1 MGINETSK
9 EEKDD
14 AAEIG
19 TLWETN
25 VLPELREKE
34 ISKESEVDI
43 TDKTLVLAHTQFSS
57 ISRHMEDCS
66 YPRPDVSKAM

>member
-1 MGINETSK
+1 MGVNETSK

-14 AAEIG
+14 AAENG

-43 TDKTLVLAHTQFSS
+43 TGT
-57 ISRHMEDCS
+57 CS
-66 YPRPDVSKAM
+66 YPVLLNFQAHGRLLFSQT